1 MGFFS
6 LFFFFAKVRFEQ
18 MHWSD
23 VVTLD
28 GYTLYLKK
36 TKVYSRHLRCKTL
49 QVPGRTSR
57 TKLLFQISL
66 KVRLSSRHKH
76 QLWEIT
82 KESLLCAGGEHLWVT
97 LSHADT
103 GLTVLLSNSAPKN
116 FEKKQMYVVRRI
128 WRNQQTG
135 FL

>member
-1 MGFFS
+1 MHKSQLKSHIMTFDPNREKKWQKKQFPSIPIVITWLYILKMLEKEFSKIKDGPSRILIHWCFFFS
-6 LFFFFAKVRFEQ
+6 FFAKVRFEQ

-23 VVTLD
+23 VMTLD

-49 QVPGRTSR
+49 QVPGRTSQ

-76 QLWEIT
+76 QLW
-82 KESLLCAGGEHLWVT
+82 
-97 LSHADT
+97 
-103 GLTVLLSNSAPKN
+103 
-116 FEKKQMYVVRRI
+116 
-128 WRNQQTG
+128 
-135 FL
+135 